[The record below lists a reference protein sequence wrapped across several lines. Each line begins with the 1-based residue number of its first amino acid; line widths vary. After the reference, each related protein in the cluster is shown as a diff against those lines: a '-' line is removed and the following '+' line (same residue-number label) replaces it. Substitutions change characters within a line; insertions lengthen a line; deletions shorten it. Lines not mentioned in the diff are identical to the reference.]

1 MSMERFDLHTGDTP
15 LVVSFPHSG
24 LELSEGL
31 DARLSKTA
39 AGLPDTDWHVPQLYD
54 FVAEMG
60 ASTICA
66 KFSRYV
72 IDMNRDPSGA
82 SLYPGQATTDLVP
95 MTLFD
100 GSPIYKDGQEP
111 EPAEIEQRRI
121 GFHQPYH
128 QALLYLLAETRRR
141 HGYAVLWDAHSIA
154 SHVPRLFE
162 GELPNL
168 NLGTN
173 SGESCD
179 PSVEAAASAAM
190 QSHEDFTT
198 IANGRFKGGWITR
211 KYGQPAHNV
220 HALQMEIAQSAYM
233 AETAPWTFDDDK
245 AARLRPVLKD
255 IMQAALDAAAQHHKE
270 NRS

>member
-1 MSMERFDLHTGDTP
+1 MSMERFKLHTGDSP

-24 LELSEGL
+24 LELSDGL
-31 DARLSKTA
+31 NARLTKTA

-54 FVAEMG
+54 FVTQLG
-60 ASTICA
+60 VSTICSNY
-66 KFSRYV
+66 SRYV

-95 MTLFD
+95 TELFD
-100 GSPIYKDGQEP
+100 GSPIYKAGKEP
-111 EPAEIEQRRI
+111 DASEIEQRRI
-121 GFHQPYH
+121 AFHQPYH
-128 QALLYLLAETRRR
+128 QALLYTLAETRRR

-173 SGESCD
+173 SGESCA
-179 PSVEAAASAAM
+179 SEIEAAATTAM
-190 QSHEDFTT
+190 QAHDEYAS

-211 KYGQPAHNV
+211 KYGQPDHCV

-233 AETAPWTFDDDK
+233 LEGAPWTFDEDK

-255 IMQAALDAAAQHHKE
+255 IIQAALDAAQKHHE
-270 NRS
+270 ETR